1 MARRYRTP
9 TPRRPG
15 PKRVLILSAD
25 VGEGHAA
32 AARALARQIESSSE
46 QAEVTVID
54 GLAAMGPLL
63 QPVVEDGYRVQ
74 LRFFPWT
81 YTVVYWLLER
91 VAPIRAL
98 ARTLLCL
105 FGSRPLARRVAE
117 HDPDVV
123 VSTYPAVTVVLAR
136 LRRTQ
141 AVRCPTVA
149 TITDLTG
156 LFFWAQPGIDTH
168 LVMYGESLHSVE
180 RIAGEGSAHLVA
192 PLISAEFLDE
202 RSQSGSRRALG
213 LPEGGRLVVV
223 SGGGWG
229 VGDIE
234 GAVREIASIS
244 DVSAIVCLAGRNEQL
259 QRRLSEDFAGE
270 PRVHVYGFTDR
281 MPEILAAADAL
292 VHSTGGVTCLE
303 AKATGTPVVSYGLP
317 VGHARLNT
325 RAMADLGLLR
335 LANDTRELREHVQ
348 ACFAEHHELAGRA
361 PHPRE
366 GLVAV
371 AGANTVA
378 APELAE
384 PPHPEALV
392 AAGSGAGPE
401 VATGQLMAASAAGE
415 SDGDLGD
422 SAIDPAAVDLV
433 LDAPHRVDP
442 IPLWRLRMVAFVTQL
457 ILLLGLST
465 WLMSTDEVTAFAG
478 LFLGVHPL
486 KRVATTRPDVGLVV
500 QARAGDV
507 TLIASDLRAQ
517 GIRASFA
524 DNGADAPA
532 TIARLRA
539 LGDEL
544 VPEVPRSGSL
554 FRWVRTRGTLRSQAH
569 ALGLH
574 HRFYFLQPPGGLTVG
589 QLLLARS
596 TGAMPVAGSARLSA
610 RGPLPQRPMRAGDVL
625 VVSVDGSGA
634 SLRGVDRV
642 VSWLRSSGLSV
653 EPLGSLT
660 SPSIKASSSGER
672 ASAAAPATITAS
684 ESASGAPLSGVS
696 VNFSLRISGASTI
709 GTTV

>member
-1 MARRYRTP
+1 
-9 TPRRPG
+9 
-15 PKRVLILSAD
+15 VLILSAD

-32 AARALARQIESSSE
+32 AARALARQIESSPE
-46 QAEVTVID
+46 AAEVTVID

-81 YTVVYWLLER
+81 YTIVYWLLER
-91 VAPIRAL
+91 VAPVRAL
-98 ARTLLCL
+98 ARRLLCL
-105 FGSRPLARRVAE
+105 FGSRPLARSIAE

-168 LVMYGESLHSVE
+168 LVMYGESLSSVE
-180 RIAGEGSAHLVA
+180 RIAGQGSACLVR
-192 PLISAEFLDE
+192 PLISSEFLDE
-202 RSQSGSRRALG
+202 RSQVGSRRALG
-213 LPEGGRLVVV
+213 LPEEGRMVVV

-234 GAVREIASIS
+234 GAVHEIASIS

-259 QRRLSEDFAGE
+259 RRRLAEDFSGE
-270 PRVHVYGFTDR
+270 RRVHVYGFTER
-281 MPEILAAADAL
+281 MPEILAAADTL

-335 LANDTRELREHVQ
+335 LANDTRELREHVR
-348 ACFAEHHELAGRA
+348 ASFAEHHALTGRA
-361 PHPRE
+361 AHPRE
-366 GLVAV
+366 GLLAV
-371 AGANTVA
+371 AGENTLA
-378 APELAE
+378 APELADSTMPLVEE
-384 PPHPEALV
+384 PAVRLGSQPVASDFVGAL
-392 AAGSGAGPE
+392 
-401 VATGQLMAASAAGE
+401 
-415 SDGDLGD
+415 
-422 SAIDPAAVDLV
+422 DPTAVELV
-433 LDAPHRVDP
+433 LDAPRRVRP

-457 ILLLGLST
+457 VLLLGVST

-486 KRVATTRPDVGLVV
+486 KRVVTTNPEVGLVV
-500 QARAGDV
+500 RAPAGEV
-507 TLIASDLRAQ
+507 ALVASDLAST
-517 GIRASFA
+517 GIHASFA
-524 DNGADAPA
+524 DNGVDSST
-532 TIARLRA
+532 TIADLRG

-554 FRWVRTRGTLRSQAH
+554 FRWVRTRGALRSQAR
-569 ALGLH
+569 ALGLR
-574 HRFYFLQPPGGLTVG
+574 HRFYFLQPPNGLTVG
-589 QLLLARS
+589 QLVLARS
-596 TGAMPVAGSARLSA
+596 TGAIPVAGALRLNA
-610 RGPLPQRPMRAGDVL
+610 AGPLPHRPMRAGDVL
-625 VVSVDGSGA
+625 VVSVDGSPS
-634 SLRGVDRV
+634 SLGGVERI
-642 VSWLRSSGLSV
+642 VSWLRSDGLSV

-660 SPSIKASSSGER
+660 SPSIKASKSGER

-684 ESASGAPLSGVS
+684 DSASGAPLKGVS

>member
-1 MARRYRTP
+1 
-9 TPRRPG
+9 
-15 PKRVLILSAD
+15 
-25 VGEGHAA
+25 
-32 AARALARQIESSSE
+32 
-46 QAEVTVID
+46 
-54 GLAAMGPLL
+54 
-63 QPVVEDGYRVQ
+63 
-74 LRFFPWT
+74 
-81 YTVVYWLLER
+81 
-91 VAPIRAL
+91 
-98 ARTLLCL
+98 
-105 FGSRPLARRVAE
+105 
-117 HDPDVV
+117 
-123 VSTYPAVTVVLAR
+123 
-136 LRRTQ
+136 
-141 AVRCPTVA
+141 
-149 TITDLTG
+149 
-156 LFFWAQPGIDTH
+156 
-168 LVMYGESLHSVE
+168 
-180 RIAGEGSAHLVA
+180 
-192 PLISAEFLDE
+192 
-202 RSQSGSRRALG
+202 
-213 LPEGGRLVVV
+213 
-223 SGGGWG
+223 
-229 VGDIE
+229 
-234 GAVREIASIS
+234 
-244 DVSAIVCLAGRNEQL
+244 
-259 QRRLSEDFAGE
+259 
-270 PRVHVYGFTDR
+270 VYGFTDR

-371 AGANTVA
+371 AGANMVA

-384 PPHPEALV
+384 PPYRDGRLPVDER
-392 AAGSGAGPE
+392 PP
-401 VATGQLMAASAAGE
+401 AGE
-415 SDGDLGD
+415 PLLAEEPLAPAL
-422 SAIDPAAVDLV
+422 AIDPAAVDLV
-433 LDAPHRVDP
+433 LDAPRRVNP

-457 ILLLGLST
+457 VLLLGLST

-486 KRVATTRPDVGLVV
+486 KRVATTQPDVGLVV
-500 QARAGDV
+500 QARAGEV
-507 TLIASDLRAQ
+507 VLIASDLRAQ

-539 LGDEL
+539 LGDEM

-554 FRWVRTRGTLRSQAH
+554 FRWLRTRGTLRSQAH

-589 QLLLARS
+589 QLLLAR
-596 TGAMPVAGSARLSA
+596 TAGALPVAGSLRLSA

-660 SPSIKASSSGER
+660 TSPSIKANRSGER
-672 ASAAAPATITAS
+672 ASAAAPVTITAKD
-684 ESASGAPLSGVS
+684 SASGAPLSGVS